1 MRQGR
6 TRKEFPL
13 TRTSTLSTSV
23 SPGARRRLPLSPKFT
38 DVLLGAAGLA
48 AVMAALE
55 LATIAGLLPE
65 KTFPRI
71 SSDLRQLA
79 ELAGGG
85 ELWTAV
91 GHTLQGWAISFGLA
105 VVIAVLLGMA
115 IGSSTVLH
123 AATTAVIEFLRPIPS
138 VALIPLVVL
147 VLGTGLQSKI
157 FLATFAAA
165 WPVLIA
171 TIYGMRDVEPVA
183 LDTARSFRARPH
195 DRLLSVVLPS
205 AVPYIATGLRVASTT
220 ALILCV
226 TAELVIGAPG
236 LGQSI
241 TVAQA
246 GGQYQ
251 LMYALIIATG
261 LLGVLLNLV
270 FVAIEKRLLRW
281 HPSQRAQEVVQ

>member
-1 MRQGR
+1 M
-6 TRKEFPL
+6 
-13 TRTSTLSTSV
+13 STSII
-23 SPGARRRLPLSPKFT
+23 PGKRRRLPRSPKFA
-38 DVLLGAAGLA
+38 DALLGAAGLV
-48 AVMAALE
+48 AVLAVLE
-55 LATIAGLLPE
+55 LSTISGLLPE

-71 SSDLRQLA
+71 SDDLR
-79 ELAGGG
+79 ELAGMAGG
-85 ELWTAV
+85 AELWTAIGRTV
-91 GHTLQGWAISFGLA
+91 QGWAISFGLA
-105 VVIAVLLGMA
+105 AAIGVLLGIA
-115 IGSSTVLH
+115 IGSNAVLH
-123 AATTAVIEFLRPIPS
+123 AATNAVIEFLRPIPS

-157 FLATFAAA
+157 FLATFAAS
-165 WPVLIA
+165 WPVLVA
-171 TIYGMRDVEPVA
+171 TIYGMRDIEPVA
-183 LDTARSFRARPH
+183 LETARSFRARLH

-205 AVPYIATGLRVASTT
+205 AVPYIAPGLRVASTT

-270 FVAIEKRLLRW
+270 FVAFEKRLLRW
-281 HPSQRAQEVVQ
+281 HPSQRGQGAVR

>member
-1 MRQGR
+1 M
-6 TRKEFPL
+6 
-13 TRTSTLSTSV
+13 TRTWTMPRSESTG
-23 SPGARRRLPLSPKFT
+23 PRRRLPRSPKLG
-38 DVLLGAAGLA
+38 DGVLGAAGLVA
-48 AVMAALE
+48 ALAVLE
-55 LATIAGLLPE
+55 LATIAGALPE

-71 SSDLRQLA
+71 SSDLR
-79 ELAGGG
+79 ELVNLTGDPA
-85 ELWTAV
+85 LWTAI
-91 GHTLQGWAISFGLA
+91 GHTLQGWAVSFAIA
-105 VVIAVLLGMA
+105 VVIAVLLGVA
-115 IGSSTVLH
+115 IGSNEFLR
-123 AATTAVIEFLRPIPS
+123 AATTALIEFMRPIPS

-157 FLATFAAA
+157 FLAAFAAG

-171 TIYGMRDVEPVA
+171 SIYGMRDIEPVA
-183 LDTARSFRARPH
+183 LQTAHAFRARPL
-195 DRLLSVVLPS
+195 DRLFLVVLPN

-261 LLGVLLNLV
+261 MLGVLLNLV

>member
-1 MRQGR
+1 M
-6 TRKEFPL
+6 
-13 TRTSTLSTSV
+13 TSTTSESV
-23 SPGARRRLPLSPKFT
+23 VPGRRRRRFARSPRFT
-38 DVLLGAAGLA
+38 DGLLGAAGLA
-48 AVMAALE
+48 ATLAVLE
-55 LATIAGLLPE
+55 LSTIAGLLPE
-65 KTFPRI
+65 RTFPRI
-71 SSDLRQLA
+71 TSDLG
-79 ELAGGG
+79 ELAGLAGG
-85 ELWTAV
+85 SELWTAI
-91 GHTLQGWAISFGLA
+91 GRTLQGWAISFAIA
-105 VVIAVLLGMA
+105 VVVAVLLGVA
-115 IGSSTVLH
+115 IGSSSLLR
-123 AATTAVIEFLRPIPS
+123 AATNAVIEFLRPIPS

-147 VLGTGLQSKI
+147 VLGTGLQSKV
-157 FLATFAAA
+157 FLAAFAAA

-183 LDTARSFRARPH
+183 LETARAFRARPH

-226 TAELVIGAPG
+226 TAELVIGSPG

-246 GGQYQ
+246 GGQYR

-270 FVAIEKRLLRW
+270 FVALERRLLRW
-281 HPSQRAQEVVQ
+281 HPSQRAKEVVQ

>member
-1 MRQGR
+1 M
-6 TRKEFPL
+6 
-13 TRTSTLSTSV
+13 STSII
-23 SPGARRRLPLSPKFT
+23 PGTRWRVPRSPKFT
-38 DVLLGAAGLA
+38 DGLLGVAGLA
-48 AVMAALE
+48 AVLAVLE
-55 LATIAGLLPE
+55 LSTIFGLLPAE
-65 KTFPRI
+65 TFPRV
-71 SSDLRQLA
+71 SSDLR
-79 ELAGGG
+79 ELAGMAGG
-85 ELWTAV
+85 SELWTAV
-91 GHTLQGWAISFGLA
+91 GHTLRGWAISFGLA

-147 VLGTGLQSKI
+147 VLGTGLQGKV
-157 FLATFAAA
+157 FLAAFAAS

-171 TIYGMRDVEPVA
+171 TIYGMRDIEPVA
-183 LDTARSFRARPH
+183 LDTARSFRARPR

-241 TVAQA
+241 AVAQA
-246 GGQYQ
+246 GGQYE

-270 FVAIEKRLLRW
+270 FVAIERRLLRW
-281 HPSQRAQEVVQ
+281 HPSQRAREAVQ